1 MPEDFELTD
10 VFNLDRLFS
19 PAPSEARRY
28 ALKIG
33 SEQTKLLRQIAEQPR
48 SSTTSPMTYEL
59 AQSVQGLSDGFSGME
74 RGLDRAVGLIA
85 DLRIDLRNGFA
96 GLGALFD
103 WRMSS
108 IITLLEQQQTTDY
121 EIRDLLKY
129 PRRAQA
135 NEDKEDARRAMQ
147 VALNSDGAAKSEWL
161 DRALGFFASAT
172 DKNPFDYTNH
182 LDMGKLLLQGLEK
195 PQDALR
201 HFEEAVRTA
210 QTSGDQEFESK
221 AHFFAGRAH
230 GAMGNHEEAYRETRR
245 ALDLQPDAQVVAYE
259 CARYCALTERTDECA
274 SHIESLL
281 SVEDVG
287 GKVSAVQADAWMARV
302 SGDSDFSSVVP
313 RIREIDNRFNAEHRN
328 KVADGFARLDSAN
341 RDVEEAQSLVEKL
354 TGRSVDEG
362 RELRV
367 HQRALMDEQAAEDHS
382 GMCDVL
388 VRSAM
393 LLEQSRESKKRVLQ
407 AGIEEVDRKKE
418 SIETERSALLNQAYT
433 LERQAKDICDAECP
447 VQLFCPSGTVVFWA
461 TAIIAVF
468 AMVGNG

>member
-1 MPEDFELTD
+1 
-10 VFNLDRLFS
+10 
-19 PAPSEARRY
+19 
-28 ALKIG
+28 
-33 SEQTKLLRQIAEQPR
+33 
-48 SSTTSPMTYEL
+48 
-59 AQSVQGLSDGFSGME
+59 
-74 RGLDRAVGLIA
+74 
-85 DLRIDLRNGFA
+85 
-96 GLGALFD
+96 
-103 WRMSS
+103 
-108 IITLLEQQQTTDY
+108 
-121 EIRDLLKY
+121 
-129 PRRAQA
+129 
-135 NEDKEDARRAMQ
+135 
-147 VALNSDGAAKSEWL
+147 
-161 DRALGFFASAT
+161 
-172 DKNPFDYTNH
+172 
-182 LDMGKLLLQGLEK
+182 
-195 PQDALR
+195 
-201 HFEEAVRTA
+201 
-210 QTSGDQEFESK
+210 
-221 AHFFAGRAH
+221 
-230 GAMGNHEEAYRETRR
+230 
-245 ALDLQPDAQVVAYE
+245 
-259 CARYCALTERTDECA
+259 
-274 SHIESLL
+274 
-281 SVEDVG
+281 VEDVG